1 MSRPQNNSLGSRYS
15 GFALVSAIFLIV
27 VLAALA
33 TFIATISTHQQ
44 AGHMADIQGMRA
56 YQAARAGVEWGIYN
70 FKRNNA
76 CAATSSFV
84 PGGAL
89 AGYTVTVQCLLGE
102 MATTND
108 EASTAVTVRRIVVTA
123 CNQPSGLV
131 CPNGAAG
138 DGYVERR
145 LSVVVGK

>member
-1 MSRPQNNSLGSRYS
+1 MSRLQKNSPMSRPR

-27 VLAALA
+27 ILAALA
-33 TFIATISTHQQ
+33 AFIAVISTHQQ
-44 AGHMADIQGMRA
+44 AGHTADIQGMRA
-56 YQAARAGVEWGIYN
+56 YQAARAGMEWGIYN

-84 PGGAL
+84 PGGGL

-108 EASTAVTVRRIVVTA
+108 EAGTAVTVRRIIAVA
-123 CNQPSGLV
+123 CNQPSGGV

-138 DGYVERR
+138 DGYVERQ